1 MTPKRKQIEKLINDV
16 LNAMDISGVNA
27 KKYRNMFQTMSD
39 QAFSKWVTDF
49 LADPHSNIRVD
60 IEEFGPETRKLKF
73 ENIENAANVIGV
85 PLFEYVYIPHVSTDP
100 NRPVRTK
107 HPVLVGYLNIK
118 RPQQLV
124 TKKTG
129 LALSDRDRDENT
141 GRVKG
146 ESKGGTTT
154 GIENELLAG
163 VGGDQI
169 LSEISG
175 ARGDNVVEY
184 DNMLDAI
191 STTGNVKLADI
202 KTGVY
207 DKPTLLQTELFLNAM
222 GIKTDLISE
231 SYFSIDRIHRNMKTI
246 NNNMNDGGKI

>member
-1 MTPKRKQIEKLINDV
+1 M
-16 LNAMDISGVNA
+16 
-27 KKYRNMFQTMSD
+27 
-39 QAFSKWVTDF
+39 
-49 LADPHSNIRVD
+49 
-60 IEEFGPETRKLKF
+60 
-73 ENIENAANVIGV
+73 
-85 PLFEYVYIPHVSTDP
+85 
-100 NRPVRTK
+100 
-107 HPVLVGYLNIK
+107 
-118 RPQQLV
+118 
-124 TKKTG
+124 
-129 LALSDRDRDENT
+129 DRDENT

-246 NNNMNDGGKI
+246 NNNLNDGGKI